1 MRAFLTTFALLLALA
16 VAGLAAL
23 SGLPD
28 PAAPLT
34 ARTGPALKDAKTWGY
49 QLQRVIA
56 VQIPATID
64 VLVVDFTAR
73 HDVAALRTKPDGTK
87 RIVLCYLSIGEAENY
102 RDYWQRRWAMSP
114 PAWLGPENP
123 SWKGNFTVNFWYPEW
138 QRLIVEPDRASL
150 TFPGRVMLAL
160 FPQPRPYLDQILE
173 AGFDG
178 VYLDRV
184 DAYEKPLEIRPSSK
198 RDMIAFV
205 ETISAYA
212 KKRRP
217 GFLVIPQ
224 NGEALLTE
232 PRYRRAI
239 DGIGKEDL
247 MFGEPGDGLPNIADE
262 VRTTVGYLNRA
273 KADGYPVFVV
283 EYLADEDQ
291 KRKAHSELRQ
301 LGFVATF
308 TERGLN
314 VPPALPP
321 EPSPAPAP
329 APVVPAK

>member
-1 MRAFLTTFALLLALA
+1 MRAFLILIAVVLALA
-16 VAGLAAL
+16 GAGLAVL
-23 SGLPD
+23 GGLPD
-28 PAAPLT
+28 PMASLSP
-34 ARTGPALKDAKTWGY
+34 RTGPALKDAKTWGY

-56 VQIPATID
+56 AQIPAAID

-73 HDVAALRTKPDGTK
+73 HDIATLRTKPDGTK

-102 RDYWQRRWAMSP
+102 RAYWQRRWATSP

-123 SWKGNFTVNFWYPEW
+123 AWKGNFSVNFWLPEW
-138 QRLIVEPDRASL
+138 QRLIVEPARTSL
-150 TFPGRVMLAL
+150 TFTDRLMLAL
-160 FPQPRPYLDQILE
+160 FPQPKPYLDQILE

-184 DAYEKPLEIRPSSK
+184 DAYEKPLETRPSSK
-198 RDMIAFV
+198 SDMIAFV
-205 ETISAYA
+205 ESISAYA

-217 GFLVIPQ
+217 GFLVLPQ

-232 PRYRRAI
+232 ARYRRAI

-247 MFGEPGDGLPNIADE
+247 MFGEPGDGLPNIAAE
-262 VRTTVGYLNRA
+262 VRITISYLNRA
-273 KADGYPVFVV
+273 KADGRPVFVV
-283 EYLADEDQ
+283 EYLADETQRRTAYADLT
-291 KRKAHSELRQ
+291 R

-314 VPPALPP
+314 VPPVLPP
-321 EPSPAPAP
+321 EPAPPAVSAPALP
-329 APVVPAK
+329 AQ